1 MLKSFFYHCRTI
13 KANGWIVAIIPLA
26 LLAIGLFI
34 GSNDQLGATLGILV
48 FTLFM
53 PFLILALASSSDSKS
68 KHILV
73 KSLPMTRKELVKGS
87 YLFLYSTI
95 SAVALFVLLFTKLA
109 LIYNKISFDENFSE
123 NLGYNFLIYWF
134 GLLAIYSIL
143 LPLLK
148 LYENIF
154 SFVFFFGCQVI
165 LMIYIASDSVSSMHN
180 PLYILILALIVLI
193 TMPLSYKL
201 SLKNDL
207 KKWEE

>member
-1 MLKSFFYHCRTI
+1 MLKSFFFHCRTI
-13 KANGWIVAIIPLA
+13 KAYGWIVAIIPLA
-26 LLAIGLFI
+26 LIAIGLFI
-34 GSNDQLGATLGILV
+34 GSNDKLGAAISILV
-48 FTLFM
+48 FTIFM
-53 PFLILALASSSDSKS
+53 PFLILALAADSSD
-68 KHILV
+68 KHILE
-73 KSLPMTRKELVKGS
+73 KSLPMTRAELVKGS

-95 SAVALFVLLFTKLA
+95 TAVALFVLLFTKLA
-109 LIYNKISFDENFSE
+109 LLYNNISLGENFSE

>member
-1 MLKSFFYHCRTI
+1 
-13 KANGWIVAIIPLA
+13 
-26 LLAIGLFI
+26 
-34 GSNDQLGATLGILV
+34 
-48 FTLFM
+48 M

-109 LIYNKISFDENFSE
+109 LLYNKISFDENFSE
-123 NLGYNFLIYWF
+123 NLGYDFLIYWF
-134 GLLAIYSIL
+134 GLLAIYSLL

-148 LYENIF
+148 LYENFF